1 MIPDLQRRTTEGFQ
15 KEDSDKFCCMNK
27 NEQDIAYFLS
37 FCIEQ
42 YMNDKGLNREQTMTL
57 FSEYDILDYL
67 AAHFEIL
74 HTQNRQW
81 IIEDIDEYIR
91 NRKEKSL

>member
-1 MIPDLQRRTTEGFQ
+1 
-15 KEDSDKFCCMNK
+15 MNK

-57 FSEYDILDYL
+57 FSGYDILDYL